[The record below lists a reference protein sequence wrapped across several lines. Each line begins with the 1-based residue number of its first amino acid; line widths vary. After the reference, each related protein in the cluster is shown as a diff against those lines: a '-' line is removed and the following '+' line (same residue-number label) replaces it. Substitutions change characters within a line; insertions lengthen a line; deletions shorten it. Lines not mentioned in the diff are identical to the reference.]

1 MKMAQFNLSTEG
13 WQRDAVEH
21 SQWIQFGDDMGVQG
35 KEFAWYM
42 VDDMKLL
49 KTLGKKLNMGQH
61 SLGT

>member
-1 MKMAQFNLSTEG
+1 
-13 WQRDAVEH
+13 
-21 SQWIQFGDDMGVQG
+21 MGVQG